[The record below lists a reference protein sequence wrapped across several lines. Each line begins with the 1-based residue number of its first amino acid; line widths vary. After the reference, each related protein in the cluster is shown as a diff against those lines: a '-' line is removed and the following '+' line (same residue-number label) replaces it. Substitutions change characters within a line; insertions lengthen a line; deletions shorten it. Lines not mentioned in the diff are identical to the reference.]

1 MWLGY
6 FGMSGVFFMD
16 YIIIDQE
23 ILLVEVV
30 EQYFEKLVYMFYIF
44 FIGDYVNMFFYLK
57 KKVVI
62 DFKFNGYIYDNWIVL
77 NGIDFKVFF
86 DSLLDVKIV
95 KMKCFDVGD
104 NVDSSN
110 IVFNMFVI
118 FMNIIVEVV
127 IEMINRGQI

>member
-95 KMKCFDVGD
+95 KMKCFDGGD

-127 IEMINRGQI
+127 IEMIN